1 MKRWL
6 GLILL
11 LFATVVVNPFAY
23 GAMPLMVSGSDT
35 STINLKQYTLFTQQP
50 AEATLLQVMA
60 LPESAWQPANKQRLL
75 SIGSDGDW
83 YHFRLLQE
91 PNISHNWL
99 LEFDNPD
106 IDRLTVYHFVNG
118 QLQQTVNMGDTLV
131 FNQRPLLLNSFIYPF
146 LMHDKETHDFWI
158 QVQTHGS
165 SYLPIQLWTPDHLLQ
180 HVSDENMLQGIQLGI
195 LGAIG
200 LFSLFMAVTTGSF
213 SYGYY
218 CGYVL
223 AMALLVASIN
233 GTAFNHLW
241 PESPQ
246 LQNHIIAPLI
256 PLVLM
261 FNVLFTEKALQL
273 KYFSRSLLRLGRIL
287 TAACGILIPVSLLL
301 PYSIALYGELLAV
314 VVVVIILLLISMQ
327 QAIKGNQLARLYAL
341 SSIGKT
347 TGVLVSVFMYIGL
360 LSLPINPLTPSMLG
374 LTVEIVFMA
383 AVLAVRYNEERKSK
397 MRIQHEALMQSQRIR
412 EAKEEALLLEAK
424 SNERLERM
432 VQERTLEL
440 EFAMRELNEANRKL
454 TEKSQ
459 LDALTGTYNRDA
471 FDKKLL
477 AEGRISR
484 RQQTPLAMLMLDI
497 DKFKTIND
505 TYGHLAGDQTLKAI
519 AETLKAHLKRP
530 GDLVARF
537 GGEEFAVIL
546 PNTDVAGA
554 SQLAE
559 QLRTA
564 IAALTVSWGGQT
576 IDLTAS
582 IGVSAGVITADSDTV
597 QLLAQADQALYQAKH
612 QGRNRVCCHQPQTE
626 KD

>member
-1 MKRWL
+1 
-6 GLILL
+6 
-11 LFATVVVNPFAY
+11 
-23 GAMPLMVSGSDT
+23 
-35 STINLKQYTLFTQQP
+35 
-50 AEATLLQVMA
+50 
-60 LPESAWQPANKQRLL
+60 
-75 SIGSDGDW
+75 
-83 YHFRLLQE
+83 
-91 PNISHNWL
+91 
-99 LEFDNPD
+99 
-106 IDRLTVYHFVNG
+106 
-118 QLQQTVNMGDTLV
+118 
-131 FNQRPLLLNSFIYPF
+131 
-146 LMHDKETHDFWI
+146 
-158 QVQTHGS
+158 
-165 SYLPIQLWTPDHLLQ
+165 
-180 HVSDENMLQGIQLGI
+180 
-195 LGAIG
+195 
-200 LFSLFMAVTTGSF
+200 
-213 SYGYY
+213 
-218 CGYVL
+218 
-223 AMALLVASIN
+223 
-233 GTAFNHLW
+233 
-241 PESPQ
+241 
-246 LQNHIIAPLI
+246 
-256 PLVLM
+256 
-261 FNVLFTEKALQL
+261 
-273 KYFSRSLLRLGRIL
+273 
-287 TAACGILIPVSLLL
+287 
-301 PYSIALYGELLAV
+301 
-314 VVVVIILLLISMQ
+314 
-327 QAIKGNQLARLYAL
+327 
-341 SSIGKT
+341 
-347 TGVLVSVFMYIGL
+347 
-360 LSLPINPLTPSMLG
+360 
-374 LTVEIVFMA
+374 
-383 AVLAVRYNEERKSK
+383 
-397 MRIQHEALMQSQRIR
+397 
-412 EAKEEALLLEAK
+412 
-424 SNERLERM
+424 M